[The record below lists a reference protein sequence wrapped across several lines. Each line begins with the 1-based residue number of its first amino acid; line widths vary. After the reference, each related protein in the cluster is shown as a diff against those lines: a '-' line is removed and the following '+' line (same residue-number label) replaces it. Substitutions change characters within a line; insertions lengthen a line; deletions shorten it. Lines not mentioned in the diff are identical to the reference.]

1 MVVMVVMAI
10 EQPIPKTMVV
20 VATCI
25 MRVLDHHG
33 GCGLNPYAKIT
44 LNTKMA
50 FRNLLLNLWIERSNT
65 L

>member
-33 GCGLNPYAKIT
+33 GCGLNPVCKNHAEYQNGIQKFAIK
-44 LNTKMA
+44 
-50 FRNLLLNLWIERSNT
+50 FVD
-65 L
+65 